1 MKAHE
6 IREKTL
12 EDVKDD
18 LLAAEENLRT
28 IRFQLVTSQLDN
40 YVLLTKAKREVAR
53 LKTIIKEHEL
63 GIFKLGELTLTA
75 EGPVL
80 RGNVDTKDEED
91 EK

>member
-1 MKAHE
+1 MKAYE

-18 LLAAEENLRT
+18 LSAAEENLRT

-40 YVLLTKAKREVAR
+40 VTLLTKAKREVAR

-63 GIFKLGELTLTA
+63 GIFKLGELKLTA
-75 EGPVL
+75 EEPVL
-80 RGNVDTKDEED
+80 RGNIDMKGEED